1 MTFSEELQRCKRLMA
16 SRLDHDVVRVRPK
29 VRPCFSYRTAA
40 TPMLGYRVIRVPLDH
55 ERSVE
60 GEEGKSR
67 LHARNF
73 LVHGRKPLLRCLMHT
88 LQGGLTKVIRRTGR
102 GACEGREKPAARHI
116 KQGFDLDQGSPQMTK
131 KQLTKNSK
139 NIVYLPCF

>member
-16 SRLDHDVVRVRPK
+16 SRPDHDVVRVRPK

-40 TPMLGYRVIRVPLDH
+40 TPWVCYRAIRVLLDH

-73 LVHGRKPLLRCLMHT
+73 SAHGRKPLPGCLMRT
-88 LQGGLTKVIRRTGR
+88 LRGDPAKVIRRTVR
-102 GACEGREKPAARHI
+102 GAFEGREKPQHAISNKALIWI
-116 KQGFDLDQGSPQMTK
+116 KEALK
-131 KQLTKNSK
+131 
-139 NIVYLPCF
+139 

>member
-1 MTFSEELQRCKRLMA
+1 
-16 SRLDHDVVRVRPK
+16 
-29 VRPCFSYRTAA
+29 
-40 TPMLGYRVIRVPLDH
+40 MLGYRVIRVPLDH

-60 GEEGKSR
+60 DEEGKSR

-73 LVHGRKPLLRCLMHT
+73 LVHGRKPLLRCLMRT
-88 LQGGLTKVIRRTGR
+88 LRGGPTKVIRRTGR

-131 KQLTKNSK
+131 NSWQKNSK
-139 NIVYLPCF
+139 NSDFLPCFWLPFLR